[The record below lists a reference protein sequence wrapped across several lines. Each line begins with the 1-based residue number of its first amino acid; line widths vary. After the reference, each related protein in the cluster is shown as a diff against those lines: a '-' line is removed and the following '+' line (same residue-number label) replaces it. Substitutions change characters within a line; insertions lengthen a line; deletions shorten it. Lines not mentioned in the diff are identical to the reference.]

1 MKFRFRSIM
10 MKALVPVVAFMCLS
24 SVILVTL
31 AVKVVRKNWHSNYED
46 RLTND
51 KNVAKLLIEAEVE
64 NSSKLADELS
74 KFYIDHYEGSTDDA
88 IADIIYK
95 KIIDSVNVEHFAIFG
110 LDSKLITPAKYAR
123 NTLANYKIKEAL
135 SGKTYDG
142 IFWKDGRLFASSVKP
157 VYYNSK
163 IIAAIEV
170 SAELSTDEF
179 VQRFSKEVGCEF
191 SIIKEDKVAY
201 SSLADRKNEKIDAA
215 VYDKVKAGQ
224 DYLDIVHFG
233 NDEYFAYYWPLG
245 DENNISL
252 FVGENFE
259 AMKQATSQIY
269 AVIFWAQIISTI
281 ILAAI
286 LNIYIFKFVIR
297 PLKKTSLA
305 IEGLSSGEA
314 DLTYRLKERND
325 DEITDLT
332 KGVNKFI
339 EMLQHLMKS
348 IFAKLREVNDIV
360 NELGASSQETAS
372 ATAQIMANI
381 ESVKNQS
388 RNQVD
393 AVGNTNDII
402 TNSNSQMKKLED
414 NIVAQA
420 ADITESSAAIEQM
433 IGNIHSVSKSAEQ
446 MADSFAGLK
455 KVIQEGAG
463 NVKSTSELIKQV
475 EEKSRVL
482 IDANNTIKS
491 IASQTNLLA
500 MNAMI
505 ESAHAGEAGKG
516 FAVVADEIRK
526 LAEDSSSQA
535 QSIDDNIKDITD
547 LITEGGR
554 LSSLSQE
561 SFENI
566 DSQVTVVDP
575 LVSQISN
582 AMEEQTT
589 GSSQILESLTDM
601 KNESA
606 LVDDSAKSL
615 ASGITGIEKDMT
627 SVNTISTTVLD
638 SMDEMA
644 AGSQQISQATQ
655 NVSDL
660 SLKTKDAVDNINELI
675 SKFKVE

>member
-1 MKFRFRSIM
+1 MKFRIRSIM
-10 MKALVPVVAFMCLS
+10 MKVLAPVVAFMCLS

-51 KNVAKLLIEAEVE
+51 KNVAKLLIDAEVE
-64 NSSKLADELS
+64 NNSKLADELS
-74 KFYIDHYEGSTDDA
+74 KFYIDHYEGSTDNA

-95 KIIDSVNVEHFAIFG
+95 KIIDSVNVEHFAIFNM
-110 LDSKLITPAKYAR
+110 DSKLITPAKYAR
-123 NTLANYKIKEAL
+123 NTLVNYKITEAL
-135 SGKTYDG
+135 SGKAYDG

-157 VYYNSK
+157 VYYNNK

-170 SAELSTDEF
+170 STELSTDEF
-179 VQRFSKEVGCEF
+179 LQRFSKEVGCEF
-191 SIIKEDKVAY
+191 AIIKEDKVVY
-201 SSLADRKNEKIDAA
+201 SSLDGRKNEKIDGA

-233 NDEYFAYYWPLG
+233 SEEYFACYWPLG
-245 DENNISL
+245 DENNVSL

-259 AMKQATSQIY
+259 AMKQATAQIY
-269 AVIFWAQIISTI
+269 AVIFWAQIVSTI
-281 ILAAI
+281 VLAI
-286 LNIYIFKFVIR
+286 IINIYIFTFVIR

-314 DLTYRLKERND
+314 DLTYRLKERSD

-339 EMLQHLMKS
+339 EMLQHLMKT

-414 NIVAQA
+414 NIVAQS

-566 DSQVTVVDP
+566 DNQVTVVDP

-589 GSSQILESLTDM
+589 GSAQILESLTDM